1 MGGSKTQKSEVPGF
15 VTEGG
20 NFGVDRAMDLA
31 QMGYMPYFGP
41 DVAALSPMQYSGMQ
55 NTNSAA
61 QAFGMAAP
69 AMGGGPPAQAAQAAP
84 MQGGGQMQSAPQGGN
99 VNASDAGGFLG
110 QVAQIMANQHG
121 GGQNGGQAGGPAE
134 IDPLTGLLS
143 MAGNYGGMRAYSSGP
158 MYQGAIDQLAQR
170 RPGQFA
176 AYENMF
182 IDPQAGRMN
191 AEQQQQPN
199 YDNLLAELERQQQ
212 EKWSRMR

>member
-69 AMGGGPPAQAAQAAP
+69 AMGGGQPAQAAQA
-84 MQGGGQMQSAPQGGN
+84 
-99 VNASDAGGFLG
+99 
-110 QVAQIMANQHG
+110 
-121 GGQNGGQAGGPAE
+121 GGQAGGPAA
-134 IDPLTGLLS
+134 IDPLTGLPS
-143 MAGNYGGMRAYSSGP
+143 MAGNYGGMQAYSSGDL
-158 MYQGAIDQLAQR
+158 YQGAIDQLAQR

-191 AEQQQQPN
+191 AEPQQQQQPN